1 VTRTADDTDFA
12 PLVARLADR
21 LAGTGLQLVT
31 AESCTGGWLAKA
43 CTDRPGSSGW
53 FRGGVVAYSN
63 DLKVLALGVQPATLA
78 REGAVSEA
86 TAREMAAGALERLGG
101 DLSVAITGV
110 AGPDGGT
117 PARPVGTVC
126 LAWAQREGNRRT
138 VRAVQRVFPGG
149 RDAVRRAAVEQA
161 LQGLLES

>member
-1 VTRTADDTDFA
+1 MSFTAEDAALA
-12 PLVARLADR
+12 PLVARLAER
-21 LAGTGLQLVT
+21 LGGAGLQLVA

-63 DLKVLALGVQPATLA
+63 ELKVLALGVQPSTLA

-86 TAREMAAGALERLGG
+86 TALEMAAGALERLGG
-101 DLSVAITGV
+101 DLSVAITGI

-117 PARPVGTVC
+117 PARPVGTVW
-126 LAWAQREGNRRT
+126 LAWARRDGRRPA

-149 RDAVRRAAVEQA
+149 REAVRRAAVEQA
-161 LQGLLES
+161 LRGLLEP